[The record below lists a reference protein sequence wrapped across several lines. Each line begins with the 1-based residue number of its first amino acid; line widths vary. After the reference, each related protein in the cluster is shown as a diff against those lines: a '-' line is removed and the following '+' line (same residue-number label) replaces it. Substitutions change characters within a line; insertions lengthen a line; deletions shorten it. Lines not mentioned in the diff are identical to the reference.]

1 MLAKDI
7 NLDEAF
13 SKSYEISGQEIE
25 HQDKFSN
32 YSPMYLAPTSNV
44 KEAVKQYETP
54 ETALVVG
61 SMGAYPFELAIKGT
75 KRIDCFDKNTLQY
88 MVFELIKTAVKVLE
102 YEDFIIHFTHPTT
115 NTKTLSPNFFSEF
128 VIEQLI
134 YLMDYP
140 ADMYWAELSNFSV
153 YRLIHTNL
161 FRTLYVMTSEHL
173 KTLSSIYT
181 YEGFYALKHKLNR
194 NEVEINYHIR
204 DISDIPYEFSDQ
216 KYNLVMFDNIFQ
228 YYKSIPGL
236 NNASAINSFI
246 TKKIDPMLME
256 NGQVQVGYGFEVA
269 SSAVSTFLNR
279 KQDLPPFV
287 LNNIGYKLQIA
298 EELKQGYMPQ
308 LLKRYPENYETSFIP
323 GAEIHPNYKPENVIL
338 SYKKRS

>member
-1 MLAKDI
+1 MLAKNID
-7 NLDEAF
+7 LDEAF
-13 SKSYEISGQEIE
+13 RKSYEISEQEIE
-25 HQDKFSN
+25 HYDKFSN

-44 KEAVKQYETP
+44 IDAAKQYPNP

-61 SMGAYPFELAIKGT
+61 GMGAYPFELAIKGT

-88 MVFELIKTAVKVLE
+88 MVFELIKTAIKALE
-102 YEDFIIHFTHPTT
+102 YEDFIIHFTHPI
-115 NTKTLSPNFFSEF
+115 TKTTMLTPNFFSEF
-128 VIEQLI
+128 VIEQLM

-140 ADMYWAELSNFSV
+140 ADMYWAELTNYSV
-153 YRLIHTNL
+153 YQLLHTNL
-161 FRTLYVMTSEHL
+161 FRTLYVMTSTYL
-173 KTLSSIYT
+173 KSLSSIYT
-181 YEGFYALKHKLNR
+181 YEGFYALKHKLLN

-204 DISDIPYEFSDQ
+204 DISDIPYEFSEQ

-246 TKKIDPMLME
+246 TKKIDPMLTE

-269 SSAVSTFLNR
+269 SNAVSTFLNR
-279 KQDLPPFV
+279 KLDLPSFV

-308 LLKRYPENYETSFIP
+308 LLKKYPENYETRFIP
-323 GAEIHPNYKPENVIL
+323 GAEIHPNYKSENVIL